1 MSNEKILLYICV
13 GAVCTIFLRALPFTL
28 LGKKEI
34 PDKIQYLGKIL
45 PPAIMAVLIVYCL
58 KDVPVSF
65 FRKRSAK
72 TNCSRCGSRDLSMEK
87 EYIFQYYLGDC
98 LLHDFI
104 TYYIEEKH

>member
-1 MSNEKILLYICV
+1 MSSEKILLYICV

-65 FRKRSAK
+65 LESGVQKLIAVGVVAG
-72 TNCSRCGSRDLSMEK
+72 T
-87 EYIFQYYLGDC
+87 YLWKKNTFFSIILGTAC
-98 LLHDFI
+98 YMILLHI
-104 TYYIEEKH
+104 I